1 MSGRRLPAAG
11 PGASHTAARRST
23 RFTRQPASGNLSP
36 MKAPISN
43 LDRPTLRAL
52 LAAQREAAAGRAR

>member
-1 MSGRRLPAAG
+1 
-11 PGASHTAARRST
+11 
-23 RFTRQPASGNLSP
+23 

-52 LAAQREAAAGRAR
+52 LALERDAIRRRRESGSLTRP